1 MREAVFAVLVVALR
15 LDRKDALSA
24 ATSPSTVAN
33 APATGYDTAKGG
45 RALLT
50 DAAAAAAAAAA
61 AEEARPLPLLP
72 VEMSIYMMRFF
83 KRSRWDAEDA

>member
-1 MREAVFAVLVVALR
+1 MDVVAISKAEPSALPWQDAPLSCKDTIKLVREAVFAVLVVALR

-33 APATGYDTAKGG
+33 APATGYDTAK
-45 RALLT
+45 
-50 DAAAAAAAAAA
+50 
-61 AEEARPLPLLP
+61 

>member
-61 AEEARPLPLLP
+61 EEARPLPLLP